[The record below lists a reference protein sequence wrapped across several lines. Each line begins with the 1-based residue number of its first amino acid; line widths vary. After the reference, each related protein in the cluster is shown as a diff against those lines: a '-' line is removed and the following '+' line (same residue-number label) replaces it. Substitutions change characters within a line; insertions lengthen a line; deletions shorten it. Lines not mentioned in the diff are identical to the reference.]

1 MRKVIGFIL
10 VFILSSFS
18 VLSFVYAENITDLQ
32 TKQDELRNQ
41 ITSSNEELE
50 GVQGEISENL
60 EQLQRLDE
68 KIENSQKELEELNTK
83 IDDLLV
89 QIDEV
94 ESKLNLAEEQYNKR
108 KDLLEERLVQMY
120 KAGDIQYLEV
130 ILSSKSISDFLS
142 NYFLITELANYDT
155 ELLESVEKQKNEIEL
170 EKAKLDKTRQE
181 YASIKQNQTK
191 TAKILENTKSVRENY
206 IAKLSEDEKA
216 LQAKIEEYNQAYA
229 QVNAEI
235 LALAMEGL
243 DSTYIGGELEWP
255 VPGYTRITSKYGIR
269 YHPILHINRLHSGL
283 DIGAPMGANFVAAND
298 GIVTKAEMTSGY
310 GNMVMIDHGGGIAT
324 LYAHGSEILV
334 KPGQVVKR
342 GEAILK
348 VGSTGMSTGPHAHF
362 EVRINGQTT
371 DPLPYVTTGVIPGT
385 ENKTENT
392 TEQNSTENTTKNET
406 EKNATN

>member
-1 MRKVIGFIL
+1 MRKVISIIL
-10 VFILSSFS
+10 IFILSSFS
-18 VLSFVYAENITDLQ
+18 ILSFVYAENITDLQ
-32 TKQDELRNQ
+32 TRQEELKEQ

-60 EQLQRLDE
+60 EQLQRLNE
-68 KIENSQKELEELNTK
+68 KIETSQQELEVLNTK
-83 IDDLLV
+83 IDNLLT

-94 ESKLNLAEEQYNKR
+94 EKKLNVTEEQYKKR
-108 KDLLEERLVQMY
+108 KQLLEERLVQMY
-120 KAGDIQYLEV
+120 KSGDIEYLEV

-170 EKAKLDKTRQE
+170 EKTKLDKTRQE
-181 YASIKQNQTK
+181 YASMKQNQTK

-206 IAKLSEDEKA
+206 IAKLSDDEKA
-216 LQAKIEEYNQAYA
+216 LQAKIDEYNQAYA
-229 QVNAEI
+229 QVNSEI
-235 LALAMEGL
+235 LALAMEGI
-243 DSTYIGGELEWP
+243 DSTYIGGELAWP

-269 YHPILHINRLHSGL
+269 FHPILHINRLHSGL

-348 VGSTGMSTGPHAHF
+348 VGSTRN
-362 EVRINGQTT
+362 VNRTT
-371 DPLPYVTTGVIPGT
+371 C
-385 ENKTENT
+385 
-392 TEQNSTENTTKNET
+392 SF
-406 EKNATN
+406 